1 MFKEVAIY
9 YKYTLNKANYINKLA
24 HHVPSA
30 SNQEN
35 KNNIYIYICIYTYI
49 YIYINNI
56 IYNNVKCQLLNV
68 IFN

>member
-35 KNNIYIYICIYTYI
+35 KNNIYIYMYIYLYI
-49 YIYINNI
+49 YIYKQYNI
-56 IYNNVKCQLLNV
+56 
-68 IFN
+68 

>member
-30 SNQEN
+30 SNQKN
-35 KNNIYIYICIYTYI
+35 KNNIYIYIYI
-49 YIYINNI
+49 YLYICQCVRV
-56 IYNNVKCQLLNV
+56 YVCVKKT
-68 IFN
+68 

>member
-30 SNQEN
+30 SNQKN
-35 KNNIYIYICIYTYI
+35 KNNIYIYIYI
-49 YIYINNI
+49 YIL
-56 IYNNVKCQLLNV
+56 IYMSVCTCVCVCKKNLKSIYKC
-68 IFN
+68 